1 MGPAALIYGMSK
13 KPSYRIN
20 ERIRASQVRV
30 IAEDG
35 QQLGVMGMVEA
46 LKSAREK
53 ELDLVEVAPLAQPPV
68 VRIVNYKRWLFEREK
83 QKGEASEKRS
93 ELKELRFRPNIGE
106 RDLRLS
112 AGLSEDCHQAGDKVK
127 LTVVFRGREAAHP
140 ELGLEKIRLITD
152 MLKEF
157 GKMEKEPARFDRGY
171 EVMILPIKK
180 SA

>member
-1 MGPAALIYGMSK
+1 MAIK
-13 KPSYRIN
+13 RPSYRTN
-20 ERIRASQVRV
+20 EWIRSAELMV
-30 IAEDG
+30 IDEDG
-35 QQLGVMGMVEA
+35 KQLGVMATRAALEA
-46 LKSAREK
+46 ARSK
-53 ELDLVEVAPLAQPPV
+53 GLDLVEVAPSAQPPV

-106 RDLRLS
+106 NDLRLR
-112 AGLSEDCHQAGDKVK
+112 ARRAEDFLQAGDKVK

-152 MLKEF
+152 MLKKF

-171 EVMILPIKK
+171 DVMLLPIKK
-180 SA
+180 GTAAPAT